1 MEVNSVN
8 IEEIVKQVL
17 KGMTGAVPAATTAP
31 AATTTTVPKTC
42 RVAMLTALKKFE
54 VKEFP
59 IPELGDDEI
68 LVKVEGCGIC
78 GTDAHEYK
86 NDPFNLIP
94 VVLGHEG
101 TGEVVKVGKNVTVDS
116 NGKSVKV
123 GDKVLTCITVGND
136 PVLTMTDPG
145 RANLSS
151 KADVYGLLPDD
162 NYHLNGWFA
171 DYIILRK
178 NSTFFQV
185 NDMSLDLRILVE
197 PAAVVVHAV
206 ERAKTTGM
214 LKFDSRVVI
223 QGCGPIGL
231 MLMAVVRTLGVN
243 HIIALD
249 GDEKR
254 LAFAKRLGAETC
266 INVRNFKT
274 VEETAEAVKAACGND
289 RLADLGFQ
297 CTGVPAAHSNIWK
310 FIRSGG
316 ALCELG
322 FFVNNGEASINP
334 HFDICQKEMTV
345 VGSWTYTARDYP
357 TTFDFLKRA
366 QEIGLPITDFITHRF
381 PLDQMTEAMEANLS
395 QAGIKIAYVAQ

>member
-1 MEVNSVN
+1 MEVNSVD
-8 IEEIVKQVL
+8 IEQIVRQVL
-17 KGMTGAVPAATTAP
+17 TSMTNPDKVQASSSNGQIPTKCKAAV
-31 AATTTTVPKTC
+31 
-42 RVAMLTALKKFE
+42 LTGIKQFE
-54 VKEFP
+54 IKEFN
-59 IPELGDDEI
+59 IPEIGDDEI

-86 NDPFNLIP
+86 KDPFDLIP

-101 TGEVVKVGKNVTVDS
+101 TGEIVKLGKNVKEDS
-116 NGKSVKV
+116 AGKPVKV
-123 GDKVLTCITVGND
+123 GDKVLTCTTVGD
-136 PVLTMTDPG
+136 DKTLLMTDPG
-145 RANLSS
+145 RANLSDMAS
-151 KADVYGLLPDD
+151 VYGLLPDD
-162 NYHLNGWFA
+162 EYHLNGWFA
-171 DYIILRK
+171 EYIILRK

-197 PAAVVVHAV
+197 PAAVVIHAV

-249 GDEKR
+249 GDSKR
-254 LAFAKRLGAETC
+254 LEFAKRLGAESC
-266 INVRNFKT
+266 LNIKDYNSL
-274 VEETAEAVKAACGND
+274 EETMEAVYNACGNG
-289 RLADLGFQ
+289 RLADFGFQ
-297 CTGVPAAHSNIWK
+297 CTGVPAAASNIWK
-310 FIRSGG
+310 FIRKGG

-322 FFVNNGEASINP
+322 FFVDNGEAKINP
-334 HFDICQKEMTV
+334 HHDICKKEMTV

-366 QEIGLPITDFITHRF
+366 EQIGLPITDFITHKF
-381 PLDQMTEAMEANLS
+381 PLEQITEAMEANIS
-395 QAGIKIAYVAQ
+395 QAGIKIAIIA

>member
-1 MEVNSVN
+1 MEVNSVD
-8 IEEIVKQVL
+8 IEQIVRQVL
-17 KGMTGAVPAATTAP
+17 TSMTNPDKVQASSFNGQIPTKCKAAV
-31 AATTTTVPKTC
+31 
-42 RVAMLTALKKFE
+42 LTGIKQIE
-54 VKEFP
+54 IKEFN
-59 IPELGDDEI
+59 IPEIGDDEI

-86 NDPFNLIP
+86 KDPFDLIP

-101 TGEVVKVGKNVTVDS
+101 TGEIVKLGKNVKEDS
-116 NGKSVKV
+116 AGKTVKV
-123 GDKVLTCITVGND
+123 GDKVLTCTTVGD
-136 PVLTMTDPG
+136 DKTLLMTDPG
-145 RANLSS
+145 RANLSDMAS
-151 KADVYGLLPDD
+151 VYGLLPDD
-162 NYHLNGWFA
+162 QYHLNGWFA
-171 DYIILRK
+171 EYIILRK

-197 PAAVVVHAV
+197 PAAVVIHAV

-249 GDEKR
+249 GDSKR
-254 LAFAKRLGAETC
+254 LEFAKRLGAESC
-266 INVRNFKT
+266 LNIKDYNSL
-274 VEETAEAVKAACGND
+274 EETMEAVYNACGND
-289 RLADLGFQ
+289 RLADFGFQ
-297 CTGVPAAHSNIWK
+297 CTGVPAAASNIWK
-310 FIRSGG
+310 FIRKGG

-322 FFVNNGEASINP
+322 FFVDNGEAKINP
-334 HFDICQKEMTV
+334 HHDICKKEMTV

-366 QEIGLPITDFITHRF
+366 EQIGLPITDFITHKF
-381 PLDQMTEAMEANLS
+381 PLEQITDAMEANIS
-395 QAGIKIAYVAQ
+395 QAGIKIAIIA

>member
-1 MEVNSVN
+1 MDINNIN

-17 KGMTGAVPAATTAP
+17 KGMTTGNIATPVVSAVSKN
-31 AATTTTVPKTC
+31 VPETC
-42 RVAMLTALKKFE
+42 RAAVLTGIKNFE
-54 VKEFP
+54 IKEFP
-59 IPELGDDEI
+59 IPEISDDEI

-86 NDPFNLIP
+86 KDPFNLIP

-101 TGEVVKVGKNVTVDS
+101 TGEVVKLGKNVTVDS
-116 NGKSVKV
+116 SGKAVAL
-123 GDKVLTCITVGND
+123 GDKVLTCITVGDD
-136 PVLTMTDPG
+136 PILTMTDPG
-145 RANLSS
+145 RANLSD

-206 ERAKTTGM
+206 ERGKTTGM

-249 GDEKR
+249 GDSKR
-254 LAFAKRLGAETC
+254 LDFAKRLGAETC
-266 INVRNFKT
+266 INIRDYKT
-274 VEETAEAVKAACGND
+274 TDETMAAVEKACGNN
-289 RLADLGFQ
+289 RLADFGFQ
-297 CTGVPAAHSNIWK
+297 CTGVPAAASNIWK
-310 FIRSGG
+310 FIRKGG

-322 FFVNNGEASINP
+322 FFVDNGNSTINP
-334 HFDICQKEMTV
+334 HYDICKKEMTV

-366 QEIGLPITDFITHRF
+366 QDIGLPITDFITHRF
-381 PLDQMTEAMEANLS
+381 SLEQMTEAMEANIT
-395 QAGIKIAYVAQ
+395 QAGIKIAYVAK